1 MIEKIEVN
9 GIHTEVTDDL
19 QKYVS
24 RKIGKLDQYMPNG
37 ARPSA
42 HAEVKLKEQ
51 KIKQRVQCTCEVI
64 LHLPHDT
71 ITVKETTLN
80 MYAAIDVVEEKL
92 KNQIKRYKQTHGR
105 GALHRRLLARIKRSG
120 VQSEE

>member
-1 MIEKIEVN
+1 MIEKIEIN
-9 GIHTEVTDDL
+9 GIHTEVTDDI
-19 QKYVS
+19 QKYVAK
-24 RKIGKLDQYMPNG
+24 KIGKLDQYMPKS

-64 LHLPHDT
+64 LHVPNDT

-80 MYAAIDVVEEKL
+80 LYAAIDVVEEKL

-105 GALHRRLLARIKRSG
+105 GALHRRILARIKRSG
-120 VQSEE
+120 HQSEV